1 MHAYKQSNAPF
12 KQDVRLFGKQVSAK
26 SISIKPGV
34 EEINDSERGL
44 AIIKNM
50 EHIKK
55 LVFEFG
61 VSCKPLSIAS

>member
-1 MHAYKQSNAPF
+1 M
-12 KQDVRLFGKQVSAK
+12 SAK
-26 SISIKPGV
+26 SISVKLGV